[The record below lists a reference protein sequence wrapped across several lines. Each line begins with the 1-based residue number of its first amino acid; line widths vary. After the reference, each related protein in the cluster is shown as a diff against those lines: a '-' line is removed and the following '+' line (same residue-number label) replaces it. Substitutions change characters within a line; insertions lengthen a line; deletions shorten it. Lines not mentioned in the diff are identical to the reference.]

1 MYLTR
6 GMNVKTQIEQ
16 YSEDLGLSQAMTLDE
31 LIESHRRLRHI
42 NAQNHQE
49 WLDVLRKAQEK
60 GYRDGEAFALE
71 HGYFSRERLR
81 QMSVA
86 ELMEALQD

>member
-1 MYLTR
+1 M
-6 GMNVKTQIEQ
+6 KTKIEQ
-16 YSEDLGLSQAMTLDE
+16 YSEELGLSEAMTLDD
-31 LIESHRRLRHI
+31 LIESHRRLRQL

-49 WLDVLRKAQEK
+49 WLKVLREAHEK
-60 GYRDGEAFALE
+60 GYRDGEAFALQ